1 MTSPVKF
8 ARRGRQLQPGQR
20 SELTVID
27 VDGGG
32 RRVVFTADEIIEA
45 PNWTPDGRWL
55 VFNAGGELWRISPD
69 GAAGP
74 EQIDTGHLKDLN
86 NDHVLSPDGRLIYV
100 SSDDGHLYVLP
111 IEGGTPKRVSNVHP
125 HRHHYYLHGI
135 SPDGGTLVYTGVNA
149 VGENQWGRVNIW
161 TIPVSGGP
169 DTALTDAAVPNDGAE
184 YSPDGKWVWFN
195 SEQASPGHAQ
205 IFRMRADGSDLT
217 QVTFDSRVNW
227 FPHFSRDGQS
237 IVYLSYPPGTQGHP
251 ADKDVILRFMRPDGT
266 GTRDVVGFNGGQGT
280 INVNSW
286 SPDNRHF
293 GYVAY
298 PIG

>member
-1 MTSPVKF
+1 MASQVTF
-8 ARRGRQLQPGQR
+8 ARRGRALQPGQR

-27 VDGGG
+27 VDGSG

-45 PNWTPDGRWL
+45 PNWTPDGKWL
-55 VFNAGGELWRISPD
+55 VFNAGGELYRISPD
-69 GAAGP
+69 GAVGP
-74 EQIDTGHLKDLN
+74 EKIDTGPLADLN

-111 IEGGTPKRVSNVHP
+111 IEGGTPKRVSNQHP

-135 SPDGGTLVYTGVNA
+135 SPDARTLAYTGVNA
-149 VGENQWGRVNIW
+149 VGENKWGRVNIW
-161 TIPVSGGP
+161 TIPAAGGP
-169 DTALTDAAVPNDGAE
+169 DVALTDVMVPNDGAE
-184 YSPDGKWVWFN
+184 YSPDGEWLWFN
-195 SEQASPGHAQ
+195 SEQGSPGQAQ
-205 IFRMRADGSDLT
+205 IFRMRADGSELT
-217 QVTFDSRVNW
+217 QVTHDERVNW
-227 FPHFSRDGQS
+227 FPHFSRDGKS

-251 ADKDVILRFMRPDGT
+251 ADKDVILRFMNPDGT
-266 GTRDVVGFNGGQGT
+266 GTRDVVSFFGGQGT

>member
-1 MTSPVKF
+1 L
-8 ARRGRQLQPGQR
+8 RPGQR

-45 PNWTPDGRWL
+45 PNWTPDGQWL
-55 VFNAGGELWRISPD
+55 VFNAGGELYRISPD

-74 EQIDTGHLKDLN
+74 EKIDTGHLSDLN
-86 NDHVLSPDGRLIYV
+86 NDHVLSPDGKLIYV

-111 IEGGTPKRVSNVHP
+111 IEGGTPTRVSNEHP
-125 HRHHYYLHGI
+125 ERHHYYLHGV
-135 SPDGGTLVYTGVNA
+135 SPDGRTLVYTGVNS
-149 VGENQWGRVNIW
+149 VGENRWGRVNIW
-161 TIPVSGGP
+161 TIPVAGGP
-169 DTALTDAAVPNDGAE
+169 DTALTDVTGVPNDGAE
-184 YSPDGKWVWFN
+184 YSPDGQWIWFN

-205 IFRMRADGSDLT
+205 IFRMRADGSELT
-217 QVTFDSRVNW
+217 QMTYDERVNW

-251 ADKDVILRFMRPDGT
+251 PDKDVILRFMRPDGT
-266 GTRDVVGFNGGQGT
+266 GMRDVVAFFGGQGT

-298 PIG
+298 PVG